1 MTMMNLRLNMV
12 FTKKWLIVMM
22 RLMIWLIR
30 TDMKII
36 FNI

>member
-22 RLMIWLIR
+22 RLMIRLIR
-30 TDMKII
+30 THMKII